1 MSYLNLFNFRSHHR
15 HKHHKK
21 HPDSMRS
28 KNNGD
33 SKTPIE
39 KQKSIKVAENDV
51 SMNFAL
57 KIYFHSIT
65 SLLFA
70 Y

>member
-1 MSYLNLFNFRSHHR
+1 
-15 HKHHKK
+15 
-21 HPDSMRS
+21 MRS